1 MNPLF
6 LEIDINAQCFQFSY
20 RFQQGNRVSCKTG
33 NGLCQNQVD
42 FSPPAS
48 VQQLLKFCTI
58 FLCSRQCL
66 ICINTAEQPLRIALD
81 QLIVIADLCR
91 QRMEH
96 GILSAGHSGIGCRPF
111 QQERLFLWKCN
122 FLYHSCRDNLPLSDD
137 ILPYDRAGVKEY
149 TAQRYAGTFGNYGV
163 DFLEFLRRDQSS
175 THPAFQNRNCGL
187 IRNDLMVMFFF
198 HESFP
203 FCASHSKDGNNIFGA
218 NWDRQKTALCR

>member
-6 LEIDINAQCFQFSY
+6 
-20 RFQQGNRVSCKTG
+20 TG
-33 NGLCQNQVD
+33 KIKKAATTAPKFVPRLPLC
-42 FSPPAS
+42 
-48 VQQLLKFCTI
+48 LLKQLFFAYI
-58 FLCSRQCL
+58 APVLYELRGL
-66 ICINTAEQPLRIALD
+66 YVCINTAEQPLRIALD

-149 TAQRYAGTFGNYGV
+149 TAQR
-163 DFLEFLRRDQSS
+163 
-175 THPAFQNRNCGL
+175 
-187 IRNDLMVMFFF
+187 
-198 HESFP
+198 
-203 FCASHSKDGNNIFGA
+203 
-218 NWDRQKTALCR
+218 